1 MSQISEEQQ
10 LLESLNASKKSSQR
24 IQILSDLNSLYK
36 TENLVKQNSILSKL
50 KSELNFVSAKK
61 DRSLI
66 QLIFLEELMIESNLT
81 EFKQIYES
89 NFISI
94 KFQDPNLILRYEV
107 LKMHYAYL
115 FDNGDYLK
123 IARNLVTKTKKSR
136 KNELISEAFKNLS
149 LAYAYKNAPDSAL
162 AYGKLA
168 TEFALRSNS
177 KTTLALSFRHL
188 SSLYSYFGRNNE
200 AVAKSLEFF
209 QLAKEL
215 NNNLLESFA
224 NRDIGF
230 ILFDAGN
237 LEIAQRY
244 FERAEKLGENYLNE
258 FEKTIL
264 KYGQIIASLNQ
275 ADGIKKSNFYNSI
288 AMFKSAKL
296 KGFMAFTKGKEFV
309 VKKNWQAAIP
319 KFQESISFFRL
330 IKDFQKISHI
340 NQELAECYLNLKNY
354 NEAEKC
360 ATESVENNLGL
371 SAYSS
376 NENYRLL
383 SEIYAATNRINEAYK
398 FQKMYLENNRKLT
411 ISKDAVLIN
420 DLTESNLREERERFI
435 ENQKQSIEKERK
447 AKEKLEMQRTRNLL
461 ISIIVALILVL
472 GLIILYLRS
481 KQIRSQQEQ
490 REAEMSQALLRTQM
504 NPHFVFNAMSVI
516 QSYIFSHT
524 PEKSSKFLVNFSK
537 LMRLI
542 LENSPKEFIPLELEE
557 EILEKYLNTQK
568 LRFEDRFEFELNFD
582 EELLFQKAMV
592 PPMITQPFVENAIE
606 HGQLHTVENGK
617 IVISAKQM
625 DNMLQI
631 IVSDNGIGRKGS
643 GKTKKIKTHKSMAIN
658 MTQERI
664 EILNRK
670 YRSSGDLII
679 EDNDMK
685 TGRGTIVTILLPLKF
700 EN

>member
-1 MSQISEEQQ
+1 
-10 LLESLNASKKSSQR
+10 
-24 IQILSDLNSLYK
+24 
-36 TENLVKQNSILSKL
+36 
-50 KSELNFVSAKK
+50 
-61 DRSLI
+61 
-66 QLIFLEELMIESNLT
+66 
-81 EFKQIYES
+81 
-89 NFISI
+89 
-94 KFQDPNLILRYEV
+94 
-107 LKMHYAYL
+107 
-115 FDNGDYLK
+115 
-123 IARNLVTKTKKSR
+123 
-136 KNELISEAFKNLS
+136 
-149 LAYAYKNAPDSAL
+149 
-162 AYGKLA
+162 
-168 TEFALRSNS
+168 
-177 KTTLALSFRHL
+177 
-188 SSLYSYFGRNNE
+188 
-200 AVAKSLEFF
+200 
-209 QLAKEL
+209 
-215 NNNLLESFA
+215 
-224 NRDIGF
+224 
-230 ILFDAGN
+230 
-237 LEIAQRY
+237 
-244 FERAEKLGENYLNE
+244 
-258 FEKTIL
+258 
-264 KYGQIIASLNQ
+264 
-275 ADGIKKSNFYNSI
+275 
-288 AMFKSAKL
+288 MFKSAKL